1 MLTDTQGVGRCSFW
15 QSPGT
20 GWGRDAPTLPWWP
33 QASPVPGYQTPRVG
47 WSLLQGG
54 QSSTELRIQQG
65 RASIT
70 WNPGS
75 HRPSRQSLAS
85 KLWRKTRGWRRGP
98 QRPSS
103 WPGAHLWHSKS
114 HPYALPSI
122 KIPLQGLQ
130 RPPVPQPRRPC
141 RATQP
146 SHRYE
151 SRPVASRAGIAR
163 TTDVLRVG
171 ELSCSACCRLEHL
184 GISPTIARPRVCS
197 HDSFTAKLAP
207 GQVTSEEPNG
217 SSLG

>member
-1 MLTDTQGVGRCSFW
+1 MLPRCHGGPRPALSLATRPPGWGGLCSGGGNPVPSSGSDRAVPALHGTPDRTGRAGRAWQASCDVKPGGGGVGPSDPVLGLARTS
-15 QSPGT
+15 GT
-20 GWGRDAPTLPWWP
+20 AKAIHTLFP
-33 QASPVPGYQTPRVG
+33 
-47 WSLLQGG
+47 
-54 QSSTELRIQQG
+54 
-65 RASIT
+65 
-70 WNPGS
+70 
-75 HRPSRQSLAS
+75 AS
-85 KLWRKTRGWRRGP
+85 KSLSKACSGP
-98 QRPSS
+98 RSRSPA
-103 WPGAHLWHSKS
+103 G
-114 HPYALPSI
+114 
-122 KIPLQGLQ
+122 
-130 RPPVPQPRRPC
+130 

-184 GISPTIARPRVCS
+184 GVSPTIARPRVCS